1 MEPKCGTGLYSTFI
15 RANSAV
21 SNLLS
26 RLPGITVT
34 DLKNDIVELQI
45 SDSSLDYSVIKNE
58 IRLTLRLAE
67 DLNLFVVGTYL
78 GKILKDD
85 KLTNLRIKIR
95 RIAVENP
102 CADLMDRPIE
112 LRQMPARL

>member
-1 MEPKCGTGLYSTFI
+1 MEPKCGAGLYSTFI

-34 DLKNDIVELQI
+34 DLKNDIVDVQI
-45 SDSSLDYSVIKNE
+45 NDSSLDYTVIKNE
-58 IRLTLRLAE
+58 IMLTLCLTE
-67 DLNLFVVGTYL
+67 DLHLFVVGTYL

-102 CADLMDRPIE
+102 CADVIDRPIE
-112 LRQMPARL
+112 LRQISARL